1 MAQWKDMMDDPLYR
15 DELLDHYD
23 ASPHRGRLDSPDL
36 GIDLDNPLCGDHIR
50 LELKLGPAGR
60 IDTVRFDGHGCVMS
74 QAGAS
79 MLAERIEGRP
89 VDDARRFSR
98 AEMLALFGAP
108 LTPARQKCGLL
119 AWRALQKVLPPS
131 GGD

>member
-1 MAQWKDMMDDPLYR
+1 MDDPLYR

-23 ASPHRGRLDSPDL
+23 ASPYRGRLDSPDL
-36 GIDLDNPLCGDHIR
+36 GIEMDNPLCGDHIR
-50 LELKLGPAGR
+50 LELKFGQAGR
-60 IDTVRFDGHGCVMS
+60 IDAVRFDGHGCVMS

-79 MLAERIEGRP
+79 MLAERVEGLA
-89 VDDARRFSR
+89 VDDARRFTR

-119 AWRALQKVLPPS
+119 AWRALQKALPQA
-131 GGD
+131 DAD

>member
-1 MAQWKDMMDDPLYR
+1 MRKETMDDPLYR

-23 ASPHRGRLDSPDL
+23 ASPRRGKLDAPDL
-36 GIDLDNPLCGDHIR
+36 DVELDNPLCGDHVR

-60 IDTVRFDGHGCVMS
+60 IDAVRFDGHGCVIS

-79 MLAERIEGRP
+79 MLAERVEGRTLE
-89 VDDARRFSR
+89 DARRFSG
-98 AEMLALFGAP
+98 ADMLALFGTP

-119 AWRALQKVLPPS
+119 AWRALQRVLPRE
-131 GGD
+131 GG